1 MTRKF
6 TKMDDTDLA
15 VRAAW
20 LAYVAGCT
28 QAEIAKQLGVSQAKA
43 NRLIAFA
50 HDQKI
55 VTVSLEGRPAACMA
69 LEEWFRDEFNL
80 QQCVI
85 APVEAESSAGFDAVG
100 MAAAQWF
107 KRAVAEIKPKRIGVG
122 KGRSLNAWLDC
133 LSPSEIAVDEVISVS
148 GSLTPR
154 LSANPYDVVHRFIGK
169 TGAEGYLLPV
179 PYWVGNAQ
187 ERDVFVSQPSVQA
200 VLKQAMAADLY
211 VVGVGAL
218 SADAHILDVGL
229 IDEAA
234 SARLAQLGAV
244 GDLMGRFMSVQGD
257 ILSEEDAGAYPLGVP
272 FDALKGK
279 RVCALAGGR
288 HKAKAVLAALR
299 TGMITDLVMADFTA
313 QEIATYLKDE
323 DKTHD

>member
-6 TKMDDTDLA
+6 TKTDDTDLA

-43 NRLIAFA
+43 NRLIAHA

-69 LEEWFRDEFNL
+69 LEQQFSTRFNL
-80 QQCVI
+80 KSCVI
-85 APVEAESSAGFDAVG
+85 APVESDTSAGFDAVG

-107 KRAVAEIKPKRIGVG
+107 KRAVAEIKPHRIGVG

-133 LSPSEIAVDEVISVS
+133 LSPTEMAVKEVISVS
-148 GSLTPR
+148 GSLTPK

-179 PYWVGNAQ
+179 PYWIGNAQ
-187 ERDVFVSQPSVQA
+187 ERDLFLSQPSVQA
-200 VLKQAMAADLY
+200 VLKQAMAAELY
-211 VVGVGAL
+211 VIGVGAL

-229 IDEAA
+229 IDQVA
-234 SARLAQLGAV
+234 STRLAAQGAV
-244 GDLMGRFMSVQGD
+244 GDLMGRFLTLQGD
-257 ILSEEDAGAYPLGVP
+257 VLSEEAAGAYPLGVP
-272 FDALKGK
+272 FEALKGK
-279 RVCALAGGR
+279 RVCAVAGGR
-288 HKAKAVLAALR
+288 HKAQAVLAALR

-323 DKTHD
+323 DETHD